1 MNEEDEENLQKKQ
14 EQEQE
19 RAQTPSHLPLISKN
33 DLNPIP
39 DLNEI
44 LLVSGGDTTDVMSN
58 DAKEMKLMVDL
69 LRDEDEEQPEMVVV
83 EDHDDETP
91 QPQSPLP
98 RVEVID
104 SSSQLLSDN
113 DHGAKVDEVK
123 VEMVTGEPKAAAAAA
138 QTVPSP
144 PKKGMDIVVTRLNSF
159 FLLCIVPLLIIFC
172 KIKTIP
178 RIIYPL
184 LIVNFKTYFCL

>member
-19 RAQTPSHLPLISKN
+19 TAQTPPHLPLISKN

-44 LLVSGGDTTDVMSN
+44 LLVSGDTN
-58 DAKEMKLMVDL
+58 DAKEMKLMIDL
-69 LRDEDEEQPEMVVV
+69 LRDEDEQQEMVV
-83 EDHDDETP
+83 DHDDETP

-98 RVEVID
+98 RIEVID

-113 DHGAKVDEVK
+113 DLGAKVDEVK
-123 VEMVTGEPKAAAAAA
+123 VEMVTGEPNAAVA

-172 KIKTIP
+172 KQNKS
-178 RIIYPL
+178 
-184 LIVNFKTYFCL
+184 